1 MTKIIESTK
10 AQYDTL
16 EVPFGR
22 SYRWHQAHVVL
33 ECDCGEK
40 LTFKMSALTGSRA
53 VCACG
58 ADLTADIQE
67 KLLGHQP
74 EVQGQMLEGY
84 EATHHPWLHDP
95 RAQAE
100 QNTYETKLLIPRAP
114 PGATT
119 TSARMVRIMNEVFN
133 NSPLWARQLVN
144 KTRSCRTGACWDGSF
159 ADPRET
165 A

>member
-10 AQYDTL
+10 VHYDTL

-40 LTFKMSALTGSRA
+40 LTFKMSPLTGSRT

-67 KLLGHQP
+67 KLLRHQP

-100 QNTYETKLLIPRAP
+100 QHLRDEAAYPESSPWRYNDI
-114 PGATT
+114 
-119 TSARMVRIMNEVFN
+119 TSRGTDNE
-133 NSPLWARQLVN
+133 
-144 KTRSCRTGACWDGSF
+144 RSV
-159 ADPRET
+159 
-165 A
+165 

>member
-1 MTKIIESTK
+1 MTQIIESIKK

-22 SYRWHQAHVVL
+22 SYRWHQVHVVL

-40 LTFKMSALTGSRA
+40 PTFKMSALTGSRA

-67 KLLGHQP
+67 KLQRHQP
-74 EVQGQMLEGY
+74 EVQGQMLEDY
-84 EATHHPWLHDP
+84 EATHHPWLHDH

-100 QNTYETKLLIPRAP
+100 QHLRDEAAYSEGSPWRYNDVTCGLMDDEERWKKGRA
-114 PGATT
+114 
-119 TSARMVRIMNEVFN
+119 
-133 NSPLWARQLVN
+133 
-144 KTRSCRTGACWDGSF
+144 
-159 ADPRET
+159 
-165 A
+165 

>member
-40 LTFKMSALTGSRA
+40 PTFKMSALTGSRA

-58 ADLTADIQE
+58 TDLTADIQE

-84 EATHHPWLHDP
+84 EATHHPWLHDL

-100 QNTYETKLLIPRAP
+100 QHLRDEAAYPK
-114 PGATT
+114 G
-119 TSARMVRIMNEVFN
+119 
-133 NSPLWARQLVN
+133 SP
-144 KTRSCRTGACWDGSF
+144 
-159 ADPRET
+159 
-165 A
+165 